1 LSTHEYTPQ
10 DLPLAGRVALVTGA
24 NTGIGR
30 VAAVELAR
38 RGARVFLACR
48 SEARTRPVLDEIAS
62 TAKVEAR
69 WLPLDLG
76 DFASV
81 RQCADA
87 FLAHGV
93 PLHLLVNNAGLA
105 GARELTPSGFEP
117 AFGVNHMGHFL
128 LTRLLTKRLVQSAP
142 ARVITVASRAHT
154 RVSGLDWRS
163 LRRPPTSPLCA
174 MEYCASKLANVLFSA
189 ELNRR
194 LAGTGVS
201 TYALHPGVVAS
212 DFWRRFPAWM
222 QPIMR
227 CFMISSEAGARTLMH
242 CATEAPAE
250 QTGGYFSDCRPTAP
264 SRAGRDEALARALWE
279 KSEQW
284 IA

>member
-1 LSTHEYTPQ
+1 MPPSRSTPDPT
-10 DLPLAGRVALVTGA
+10 PLAGRIALVTGA

-30 VAAVELAR
+30 VAALELAR
-38 RGARVFLACR
+38 QGARVFLACR
-48 SEARTRPVLDEIAS
+48 SEARTRPVLDEIAA
-62 TAKVEAR
+62 TTRTQAA

-76 DFASV
+76 DFGSV
-81 RQCADA
+81 RGCAEA
-87 FLAHGV
+87 FLAQDL
-93 PLHLLVNNAGLA
+93 PLHLLINNAGLA
-105 GARELTPSGFEP
+105 GERGLTPSGFEP

-128 LTRLLTKRLVQSAP
+128 LTRLLTEHLVQSAP
-142 ARVITVASRAHT
+142 ARVVTVASRAHA
-154 RVSGLDWRS
+154 RVSGIDWES
-163 LRRPPTSPLCA
+163 LQRPPKSPLCA

-201 TYALHPGVVAS
+201 TYSLHPGVVGS

-227 CFMISSEAGARTLMH
+227 RFMISSEAGARTLIH
-242 CATEAPAE
+242 CATTAPVD
-250 QTGGYFSDCRPTAP
+250 QSGRYFSDCRPVTP
-264 SRAGRDEALARALWE
+264 SRAGRNEALARELWE
-279 KSEQW
+279 KSEYW

>member
-1 LSTHEYTPQ
+1 MPPGRSIPAPK
-10 DLPLAGRVALVTGA
+10 PLAGRIALVTGA

-30 VAAVELAR
+30 AAAIELAR
-38 RGARVFLACR
+38 RGAHVFLACR
-48 SEARTRPVLDEIAS
+48 SEASTRPVLEELAS
-62 TAKVEAR
+62 TGHAQAT

-76 DFASV
+76 DFGSV
-81 RQCADA
+81 RRCADA
-87 FLAHGV
+87 FLAQDV

-105 GARELTPSGFEP
+105 GERKLTPSGFEP

-128 LTRLLTKRLVQSAP
+128 LTRLLTERLVRSAP
-142 ARVITVASRAHT
+142 ARVVTVASRAHA
-154 RVSGLDWRS
+154 RVSGIDWDS
-163 LRRPPTSPLCA
+163 LRRPPTSPLGA

-201 TYALHPGVVAS
+201 TYSLHPGVVGS

-227 CFMISSEAGARTLMH
+227 RFMISSEAGARTLIH
-242 CATEAPAE
+242 CATVAPVD
-250 QTGGYFSDCRPTAP
+250 QSGRYFSNCRPVTP

-279 KSEQW
+279 RSERW
-284 IA
+284 IG